1 MQITKATWI
10 CIILGEDNFYRPH
23 ARFEKI
29 LHEPGTQAML
39 EVLYNPSQWKRVGGT
54 LALVNVFIA
63 EAESVRASAANF
75 LYERRV
81 EIKRAGGEGRG
92 GEVGRGGGGEGEE
105 MRGDERQRTRRET
118 NCV

>member
-10 CIILGEDNFYRPH
+10 CIILGEDFYRPH
-23 ARFEKI
+23 ARLEKI

-92 GEVGRGGGGEGEE
+92 GGGGREGRRRRGG
-105 MRGDERQRTRRET
+105 RDER
-118 NCV
+118 